1 LYYDGSI
8 YVVNSGS
15 NNVQVFDA
23 TSYALKGTI
32 ALGANNN
39 PMMIAILS
47 STKAYVTCSQSNT
60 VKVVNPTTFALTSSI
75 PVGVGATGIAIT
87 AGKVY
92 VANTAFNGSNYT
104 YGQGTVSIIS
114 TSTDAVVKTLNVETN
129 PQGCAIAPDG
139 NVHVVCTG
147 DYGTSF
153 GKVSVINTTSDVV
166 SQTITVGGS
175 PGNIAISAAGVG
187 YLGTFGSGLITY
199 TSATGAIRDSAT
211 HPVLAGTD
219 GSGVTFDV
227 AGNVYVAA
235 FGLDKV
241 IKINAAN
248 AMVKEYTVGD
258 GPLSVTTK

>member
-1 LYYDGSI
+1 MRGR
-8 YVVNSGS
+8 
-15 NNVQVFDA
+15 QA
-23 TSYALKGTI
+23 
-32 ALGANNN
+32 
-39 PMMIAILS
+39 
-47 STKAYVTCSQSNT
+47 
-60 VKVVNPTTFALTSSI
+60 
-75 PVGVGATGIAIT
+75 
-87 AGKVY
+87 
-92 VANTAFNGSNYT
+92 
-104 YGQGTVSIIS
+104 
-114 TSTDAVVKTLNVETN
+114 
-129 PQGCAIAPDG
+129 APDG
-139 NVHVVCTG
+139 KVHVVCTG

-187 YLGTFGSGLITY
+187 YLGTFGAGLITY